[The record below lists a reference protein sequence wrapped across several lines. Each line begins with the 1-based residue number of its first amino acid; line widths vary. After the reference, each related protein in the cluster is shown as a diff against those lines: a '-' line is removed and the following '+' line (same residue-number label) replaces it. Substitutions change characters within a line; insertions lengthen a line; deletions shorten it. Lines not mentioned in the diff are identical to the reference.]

1 MRPSLLACGSRL
13 LASTC
18 GSPVFLAAMVAFAV
32 GIGAVHDALRC
43 VQRSSHMA
51 RCSEAA
57 AMQRAAAL
65 AIAGVAEPNVAGCRA
80 AILHDGDETIVE
92 VVGGEGRRRVFAGQ
106 RLPGASAA
114 AFGEALTDGAAATSA
129 SGDAALP
136 VPDRRALAVALR
148 GDVIGSFRREVDLAL
163 RHLAA
168 GTDAD
173 DYVFAASANQLGA
186 GGAAGLVVVPGNLW
200 LEPGSAPLELELG
213 ADVVIAVLGNVY
225 CGRSVR
231 ITGPGRLLLA
241 ALAEPGTTAFDDV
254 DGNGRWSVGDR
265 SFNGSP
271 FVGPIEGAGAVH
283 FVRAAGGAPI
293 VCDAGVFAAGRVCVE
308 APSVVAGPVVT
319 TRGIATRHGAT
330 LAATGQRRYRPTH
343 ELVAGFVTDGVA
355 RLGVMR
361 ELTDWPDQQA
371 LYLAVPVR

>member
-1 MRPSLLACGSRL
+1 MRPLLLACGSRL

-18 GSPVFLAAMVAFAV
+18 GSPAFLAAMVAFAV

-43 VQRSSHMA
+43 VQRSNHVA
-51 RCSEAA
+51 RCSEVL
-57 AMQRAAAL
+57 AMRRAAAS
-65 AIAGVAEPNVAGCRA
+65 AIAGVAEPGVPGCRA

-92 VVGGEGRRRVFAGQ
+92 VVGVEGRRRVFAGQ

-114 AFGEALTDGAAATSA
+114 AFGEALTDGAAATFA
-129 SGDAALP
+129 PGGAALP

-148 GDVIGSFRREVDLAL
+148 GDVIGNFRREPDLAL

-200 LEPGSAPLELELG
+200 LEPGGAPLELELG
-213 ADVVIAVLGNVY
+213 ADVVIAVLGNIY
-225 CGRSVR
+225 CGRSLR
-231 ITGPGRLLLA
+231 LTGPGRLLLA
-241 ALAEPGTTAFDDV
+241 AIAPPGATVFDDV
-254 DGNGRWSVGDR
+254 DGNGRWSSGDR
-265 SFNGSP
+265 SFEGSP

-283 FVRAAGGAPI
+283 FVRAAGTAPI

-308 APSVVAGPVVT
+308 APSVVAGPVVA
-319 TRGIATRHGAT
+319 TRGIAWRGGAT
-330 LAATGQRRYRPTH
+330 LAATGQRRYRPAK

-355 RLGVMR
+355 RVGSLR
-361 ELTDWPDQQA
+361 ELTDGPDKQP
-371 LYLAVPVR
+371 LYLAVPAR